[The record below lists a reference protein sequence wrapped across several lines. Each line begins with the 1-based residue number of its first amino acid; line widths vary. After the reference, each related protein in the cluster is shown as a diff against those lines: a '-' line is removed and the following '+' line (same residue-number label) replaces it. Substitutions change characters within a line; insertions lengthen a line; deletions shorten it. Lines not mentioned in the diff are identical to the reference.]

1 VRSPRSQPPAPVAHG
16 CPQRADSKLGLVRA
30 RTATAVADS
39 ASPVLACLA
48 KEGHASGS
56 QAGGP
61 PSKPAW
67 RAREQSEITAYR
79 KKPEDVAVNY
89 EVFTNGTMQ
98 WFGLEVR
105 GRRRAQQ
112 WLGRLW
118 QCVGRILPLW
128 HTAGWADAR
137 DFAPAVE
144 RGAHRGRKQ
153 RCERGAPPARRAD
166 AAGALTRRAPA
177 QLPWTINGQARKA
190 TLTAKWLS
198 RAFELLGDVKLRD
211 GRMFDREIEVWLP
224 KKKVSAPS
232 VRCARARSDPA
243 LRAAPGPPR
252 PGSGMQ
258 AGRG

>member
-1 VRSPRSQPPAPVAHG
+1 M
-16 CPQRADSKLGLVRA
+16 
-30 RTATAVADS
+30 
-39 ASPVLACLA
+39 
-48 KEGHASGS
+48 
-56 QAGGP
+56 
-61 PSKPAW
+61 
-67 RAREQSEITAYR
+67 TAYR
-79 KKPEDVAVNY
+79 KKPEDVVVNY
-89 EVFTNGTMQ
+89 EVFTNGKMQ

-105 GRRRAQQ
+105 GRRRTQQ
-112 WLGRLW
+112 RGGLGCLGPCAGRTLPVLAHGGLGQCAGLCAGGWLHPAR
-118 QCVGRILPLW
+118 
-128 HTAGWADAR
+128 AGTRQAR
-137 DFAPAVE
+137 SVPGTLRRQRSE
-144 RGAHRGRKQ
+144 RPSVLVSSGASAAR
-153 RCERGAPPARRAD
+153 PARRAD
-166 AAGALTRRAPA
+166 AAGALMRRAPA